1 MMYRA
6 YSTAILGS
14 VFGLLAAP
22 VAAHGLT
29 SSKVD
34 FSSTSEEGATAAHVQ
49 AAATLGTTDMG
60 RVSAYQEDTT
70 LWTIRAG
77 VTFLRLADK
86 VDLNVGGAPYPG
98 TALSTKWHATPT
110 IQVGRF
116 LTPHVALNLT
126 LGLPPTI
133 DVYGGGSI
141 AALPKLGKVTYGP
154 VALTAQY
161 HLVRSGVVRPY
172 VGAGAAYMIV
182 FKTKDGAFQNLRVTN
197 DLGPIFEAGTDIM
210 FRKDVGVFLDAKK
223 ALLRPRTTGSFFGAP
238 VEGKTR
244 LDPWALSAGVAY
256 HF

>member
-1 MMYRA
+1 MMFRVN
-6 YSTAILGS
+6 STALVGGAL
-14 VFGLLAAP
+14 GLLAAP
-22 VAAHGLT
+22 AIANGFT
-29 SSKVD
+29 ESGSTEASGNTQGQSDRSISK
-34 FSSTSEEGATAAHVQ
+34 
-49 AAATLGTTDMG
+49 
-60 RVSAYQEDTT
+60 EDTT
-70 LWTIRAG
+70 RWTIRAG
-77 VTFLRLADK
+77 VTALRLADK
-86 VDLNVGGAPYPG
+86 VNLNVGGAPYPG

-110 IQVGRF
+110 IQIGRF
-116 LTPHVALNLT
+116 LTKHVAANLT

-161 HLVRSGVVRPY
+161 HFVRSGAFRPY

-182 FKTKDGAFQNLRVTN
+182 FKTKDGAFQNLRVKN

-210 FRKDVGVFLDAKK
+210 FAKDLGLFVDAKR
-223 ALLRPRTTGSFFGAP
+223 ALLRPRTTGNFFGAP

-244 LDPWALSAGVAY
+244 LDPWALSAGVSY